1 MTFEK
6 SDNALLFWLTIYD
19 FFLKYN
25 RTVVFDQSEIGN
37 EHAANFREKCTVY
50 FRSIE
55 VEKKF
60 RFGGVKMA
68 KSA

>member
-1 MTFEK
+1 MTFKK

-37 EHAANFREKCTVY
+37 EHAANFREKCNSI
-50 FRSIE
+50 FQKHRSR
-55 VEKKF
+55 KK
-60 RFGGVKMA
+60 V
-68 KSA
+68 

>member
-1 MTFEK
+1 MTFKK
-6 SDNALLFWLTIYD
+6 SDNALLFWLTIYV

-25 RTVVFDQSEIGN
+25 RTAVFDQSEIGN
-37 EHAANFREKCTVY
+37 EHTANFREKRTVY

-60 RFGGVKMA
+60 KFWEVKMA